1 VGWSGGCHRSA
12 ERGTGGPELFSGQGS
27 RSYLLGIEAWTGLD
41 GSIPAAKKMIP
52 DLNDFC
58 SPSDRKQKLEE
69 KAAKAQEAF
78 DKEAKAHKEL
88 QALFAKV
95 QQEKNDLS
103 SVLEGEKGNLADVHE
118 KTNKLKAQ
126 KADLEAQLNV
136 SFYIFFNSNPL
147 YHSVKQK

>member
-1 VGWSGGCHRSA
+1 
-12 ERGTGGPELFSGQGS
+12 
-27 RSYLLGIEAWTGLD
+27 
-41 GSIPAAKKMIP
+41 MIP

-69 KAAKAQEAF
+69 KAAKAQEAL
-78 DKEAKAHKEL
+78 DKETKAHKEL
-88 QALFAKV
+88 QALFNKV

-136 SFYIFFNSNPL
+136 SFYIFLNSSPIFIQSRKN
-147 YHSVKQK
+147 K

>member
-1 VGWSGGCHRSA
+1 
-12 ERGTGGPELFSGQGS
+12 
-27 RSYLLGIEAWTGLD
+27 
-41 GSIPAAKKMIP
+41 MIP

-78 DKEAKAHKEL
+78 EKEAKAHKEL
-88 QALFAKV
+88 QAQFAKV
-95 QQEKNDLS
+95 TQEKNDLS
-103 SVLEGEKGNLADVHE
+103 AVLEGEKGNLADVHE

-136 SFYIFFNSNPL
+136 SFAFS
-147 YHSVKQK
+147 

>member
-1 VGWSGGCHRSA
+1 
-12 ERGTGGPELFSGQGS
+12 
-27 RSYLLGIEAWTGLD
+27 
-41 GSIPAAKKMIP
+41 MIP

-136 SFYIFFNSNPL
+136 SFKFFLNSNPL
-147 YHSVKQK
+147 FIQ